1 MLPSKHIV
9 FGFLF
14 SLLILII
21 FPSIDFFAF
30 LIIFLS
36 SFLIDV
42 DHYLYHIFAKRNF
55 SLKKA
60 RGWFMEKHFESLK
73 LSKKDK
79 LKLRPAPCIFH
90 GIEAIIL
97 LAILSFIHDFFTYV
111 LIGFVFHQLLDFI
124 DMVRFGFPFHHIG
137 SQTYNIIN
145 HKIEK

>member
-1 MLPSKHIV
+1 MLPHKHII

-14 SLLILII
+14 SLSLLILFPTIGI
-21 FPSIDFFAF
+21 FNF
-30 LIIFLS
+30 LIIFLA

-42 DHYLYHIFAKRNF
+42 DHYLYYIFAKRNF

-60 RGWFMEKHFESLK
+60 RAWFMERHFQALR
-73 LSKKDK
+73 LSKSDK

-90 GIEAIIL
+90 GIEAIVIL
-97 LAILSFIHDFFTYV
+97 FLLSFISEVFAYI
-111 LIGFVFHQLLDFI
+111 LLGFVFHQFLDLI
-124 DMVRFGFPFHHIG
+124 DMVYYGFPFHHIG